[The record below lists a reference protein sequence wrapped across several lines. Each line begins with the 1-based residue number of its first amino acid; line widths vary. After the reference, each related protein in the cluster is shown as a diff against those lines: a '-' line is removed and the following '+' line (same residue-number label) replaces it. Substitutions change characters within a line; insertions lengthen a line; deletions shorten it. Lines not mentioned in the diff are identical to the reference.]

1 MLVLSRKVN
10 EEIWIGDAIR
20 ITVTEIRGETVKLGV
35 DAPRDVIVLREELVQ
50 QEGDGNERN

>member
-20 ITVTEIRGETVKLGV
+20 ITVTEIRGETVKIGV
-35 DAPRDVIVLREELVQ
+35 DAPRDVIVLREELVR
-50 QEGDGNERN
+50 QEGDDNE